1 MCNLIFFSHAFLVY
15 GGDFSIHGGG
25 LFGMFST
32 LDSVVN
38 RHLDATIVSPEG
50 RQKIDLTR
58 SRYKMAVESLL
69 AYPKTQRLHT
79 FGKFLLCQQS
89 NAIRLELTYSKDPS
103 GGRPE
108 DLVVITKVRVEE
120 PC

>member
-1 MCNLIFFSHAFLVY
+1 
-15 GGDFSIHGGG
+15 
-25 LFGMFST
+25 MFST

-38 RHLDATIVSPEG
+38 RHLDATIIGSEG

-58 SRYKMAVESLL
+58 SRYKVTVESLL
-69 AYPKTQRLHT
+69 TYPNTQRLHA

-108 DLVVITKVRVEE
+108 DLVEITKVRVEG